1 MIECGGVNRVRGKAC
16 DAFDTWRSVDQIQ
29 DPIQDPLI
37 DKLSAF
43 LIIDAFVC
51 SNRNAMRYNSF
62 SFLT

>member
-1 MIECGGVNRVRGKAC
+1 MIERGGVNRVRGKAC
-16 DAFDTWRSVDQIQ
+16 DAFDTWRSV
-29 DPIQDPLI
+29 IQDPLI

>member
-1 MIECGGVNRVRGKAC
+1 MIERGGVNRVRGKAC
-16 DAFDTWRSVDQIQ
+16 DAFDTWRSV
-29 DPIQDPLI
+29 IQDPLI

-51 SNRNAMRYNSF
+51 SNRHAMRYNSF

>member
-1 MIECGGVNRVRGKAC
+1 MIERGGVNRVRGKAC
-16 DAFDTWRSVDQIQ
+16 DAFDTWRSMD
-29 DPIQDPLI
+29 QDPLI